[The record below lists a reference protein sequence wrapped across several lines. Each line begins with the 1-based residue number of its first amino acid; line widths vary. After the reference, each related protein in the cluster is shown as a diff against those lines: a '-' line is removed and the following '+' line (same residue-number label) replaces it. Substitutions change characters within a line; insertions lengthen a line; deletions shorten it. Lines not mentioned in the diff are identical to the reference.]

1 MSDQEP
7 IPGSVFNPRQVRTLK
22 IVVIVMTILL
32 VLGFAL
38 LIAGLYYQATK
49 IGEEREAREAGRERV
64 VQSGPGGGDVTVP
77 VPAGAEVAR
86 ILADGGR
93 VILHLKGGEGE
104 QVVIVDT
111 ARDNAIT
118 RLRLSPR

>member
-7 IPGSVFNPRQVRTLK
+7 LYGSVFNSRQVRTLK

-38 LIAGLYYQATK
+38 LIAGLYHQASK
-49 IGEEREAREAGRERV
+49 IGQRPEAREAGREQV
-64 VQSGPGGGDVTVP
+64 VDAGGIGEFTVR
-77 VPAGAEVAR
+77 VPAGAQVERVM
-86 ILADGGR
+86 ADGGR
-93 VILHLKGGEGE
+93 VILHLKGPGTEE
-104 QVVIVDT
+104 IVIVDT
-111 ARDNAIT
+111 ARGNVVT

>member
-49 IGEEREAREAGRERV
+49 IGEEREAREAGRERT
-64 VQSGPGGGDVTVP
+64 VQTGSAGGEVTVR
-77 VPAGAEVAR
+77 VPAGAEVER
-86 ILADGGR
+86 IVADGGR
-93 VILHLKGGEGE
+93 VVLHLKGAGTEE
-104 QVVIVDT
+104 IVIVDT

-118 RLRLSPR
+118 RLRLAPR

>member
-7 IPGSVFNPRQVRTLK
+7 LYGSVFNSRQVRTLK

-38 LIAGLYYQATK
+38 LIAGLYYQASK
-49 IGEEREAREAGRERV
+49 IGEEPEGREAARERT
-64 VQSGPGGGDVTVP
+64 VQTGVGGEVTVR
-77 VPAGAEVAR
+77 VSAGAEIER
-86 ILADGGR
+86 IMADGGR
-93 VILHLKGGEGE
+93 VILHLKGPGTEE
-104 QVVIVDT
+104 IVIVDT
-111 ARDNAIT
+111 ARGNALT

>member
-7 IPGSVFNPRQVRTLK
+7 LYGSVFNSRQVRTLK

-38 LIAGLYYQATK
+38 LIAGLYYQASK
-49 IGEEREAREAGRERV
+49 IGEEPEGREATRERT
-64 VQSGPGGGDVTVP
+64 VQTGAGGEVTVP
-77 VPAGAEVAR
+77 VPAGAEVER
-86 ILADGGR
+86 IMADGGR
-93 VILHLKGGEGE
+93 VILHLKGPGTDEI
-104 QVVIVDT
+104 VIVDT
-111 ARDNAIT
+111 ARGNAVT